1 MREGSLAV
9 GSNREPQIPEMG
21 RVRQHL
27 PTMGTLCRI
36 DARGSPA
43 TEIGVDRQGGPHGA
57 SDRRRSTYRS
67 IFPESQFRTDGG
79 SVFQVGRLWNNS
91 LIDTSARCPAA
102 RGAGTHSGY
111 TVATSV

>member
-21 RVRQHL
+21 RVRHL
-27 PTMGTLCRI
+27 PMMGTLCRI

-67 IFPESQFRTDGG
+67 ISPESHG
-79 SVFQVGRLWNNS
+79 
-91 LIDTSARCPAA
+91 
-102 RGAGTHSGY
+102 
-111 TVATSV
+111 

>member
-43 TEIGVDRQGGPHGA
+43 TEIGVDRHGGPP
-57 SDRRRSTYRS
+57 RSLRS
-67 IFPESQFRTDGG
+67 ATIDVSFHLPGVPRVAAPRFR
-79 SVFQVGRLWNNS
+79 GR
-91 LIDTSARCPAA
+91 
-102 RGAGTHSGY
+102 
-111 TVATSV
+111 

>member
-21 RVRQHL
+21 RGRQHL

-43 TEIGVDRQGGPHGA
+43 TEIGVDRQAPTEPPIGD
-57 SDRRRSTYRS
+57 DRRIVPSPRSPTGS
-67 IFPESQFRTDGG
+67 GSAFQG
-79 SVFQVGRLWNNS
+79 SVGKE
-91 LIDTSARCPAA
+91 
-102 RGAGTHSGY
+102 
-111 TVATSV
+111 

>member
-9 GSNREPQIPEMG
+9 GLNREPQIPEMG

-43 TEIGVDRQGGPHGA
+43 TEIGVDRQGGTHGA